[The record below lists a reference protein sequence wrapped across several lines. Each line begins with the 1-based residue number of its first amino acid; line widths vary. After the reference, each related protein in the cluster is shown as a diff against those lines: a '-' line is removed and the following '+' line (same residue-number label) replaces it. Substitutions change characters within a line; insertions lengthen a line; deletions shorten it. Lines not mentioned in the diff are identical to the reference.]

1 DEECPSVIVIGHTR
15 ELAFQISKEY
25 ARFGK
30 YLPQVRVA
38 VFYGGVPIKQNMDLL
53 ASDQKPH
60 IIVGTPGR
68 ILELVRKKVLKLDH
82 VKRFVLD
89 ECDKLL
95 DALDMRRD
103 IQEIFRATPHEKQV
117 RPPSLPFSLAPL
129 PPIFV
134 FPFIGR

>member
-1 DEECPSVIVIGHTR
+1 M
-15 ELAFQISKEY
+15 
-25 ARFGK
+25 
-30 YLPQVRVA
+30 RVA
-38 VFYGGVPIKQNMDLL
+38 VFYGGVPIKQNIDLL
-53 ASDQKPH
+53 NSDQKPH

-68 ILELVRKKVLKLDH
+68 ILELVCVYVCVCESVCVCVCPSHTHTHTHLKQTQPPRQTQVRKKALKLDH

-117 RPPSLPFSLAPL
+117 SKHNVC
-129 PPIFV
+129 V
-134 FPFIGR
+134 FT